1 MNPTPVWLRV
11 VSAISLVC
19 GTGMLSA
26 QAEGWD
32 GNFIG
37 VQYHQPTQGTVA
49 VDEGSV
55 QVGGAVE
62 LPFALFSTFSI
73 DLAPTQIT
81 ITATG
86 EVNLLPFAS
95 PGFAGFRIYDALGSA
110 QSLVTASI
118 NGASTVIPASFSF
131 DANDIFVNFGGQS
144 LAANQS
150 VIIDLNFV
158 PESSTWAAG
167 LVALPVAG
175 MWLRRRSARR

>member
-11 VSAISLVC
+11 FSAISLVC

-32 GNFIG
+32 GQTIG
-37 VQYHQPTQGTVA
+37 LTFYLPDLSTGFPELNEV
-49 VDEGSV
+49 
-55 QVGGAVE
+55 VGGAVE
-62 LPFALFSTFSI
+62 WPSAAGSFAV

-86 EVNLLPFAS
+86 EVNLLAYVS

-118 NGASTVIPASFSF
+118 NGASTVVPASFSY
-131 DANDIFVNFGGQS
+131 DVNNIFVNFGGQS

>member
-1 MNPTPVWLRV
+1 
-11 VSAISLVC
+11 
-19 GTGMLSA
+19 MLSA

-32 GNFIG
+32 GQTIG
-37 VQYHQPTQGTVA
+37 LTFYLPDLSSDFPEANQV
-49 VDEGSV
+49 
-55 QVGGAVE
+55 VGGAVE
-62 LPFALFSTFSI
+62 WPTAAGSFSV

-86 EVNLLPFAS
+86 EVNLLAYTS
-95 PGFAGFRIYDALGSA
+95 PNFAGFRIYDALGSA

-118 NGASTVIPASFSF
+118 NGASTVIPATFTY
-131 DANDIFVNFGGQS
+131 DTDNIFVNFGGQS

-167 LVALPVAG
+167 LVALPIVG

>member
-1 MNPTPVWLRV
+1 MNPTSVWLRV
-11 VSAISLVC
+11 ISAISLVC

-26 QAEGWD
+26 QADGWD
-32 GNFIG
+32 GQTIG
-37 VQYHQPTQGTVA
+37 LTFYLPDLSSGYPELNKV
-49 VDEGSV
+49 VDGDIEWPAAAGS
-55 QVGGAVE
+55 
-62 LPFALFSTFSI
+62 FSV

-81 ITATG
+81 ITAMG
-86 EVNLLPFAS
+86 EVNLLAYVS

-110 QSLVTASI
+110 PSIVTAAI
-118 NGASTVIPASFSF
+118 NGASTVVPTSFTY
-131 DANDIFVNFGGQS
+131 DVNNIFVNFGGQS

-175 MWLRRRSARR
+175 MWLRRRSARQ

>member
-11 VSAISLVC
+11 FSAISLVC

-32 GNFIG
+32 GQTIG
-37 VQYHQPTQGTVA
+37 IQFHLPTQGGVST
-49 VDEGSV
+49 DEGNV
-55 QVGGAVE
+55 VVGGAVE
-62 LPFALFSTFSI
+62 LPLALAGTFSI

-81 ITATG
+81 IVSIG
-86 EVNLLPFAS
+86 EINLESF
-95 PGFAGFRIYDALGSA
+95 GFAGFRIYDALGSA
-110 QSLVTASI
+110 PSIVTAAI
-118 NGASTVIPASFSF
+118 NGASTIAPTSFTY
-131 DANDIFVNFGGQS
+131 DVDNIFVNFGGQS